1 MSTPAPSLQIG
12 DRRPLGASGRLV
24 SRVCLGIA
32 GSEETVCAAFDAGI
46 NFFFVSVDMHWPEY
60 ETTRRGLAAL
70 LARRRSMRDDIVVA
84 GVGYV
89 TQPEFCWRPFAE
101 LVAAIPRLGRIDVS
115 VIGGAYG
122 HEWRRRL
129 GEYEE
134 HRRTGFLGVGAIGAS
149 FHDRRA
155 ALRGINAGLVDIAFN
170 RYNPLHVRARTELFP
185 RLRRRRAA
193 LLYNFNSTRGFVGR
207 AAMTALGLGPRY
219 WRPHVTDCYRFALAR
234 PEIDGLL
241 VSLRRPAEVAA
252 LARALARGPLDEEE
266 QQYMTDLALLN
277 AARLEDPSVT
287 RAMVQARA
295 ASRVVARAGRRP
307 RARGGAR
314 RA

>member
-1 MSTPAPSLQIG
+1 
-12 DRRPLGASGRLV
+12 
-24 SRVCLGIA
+24 
-32 GSEETVCAAFDAGI
+32 
-46 NFFFVSVDMHWPEY
+46 MHWPEY
-60 ETTRRGLAAL
+60 EATRRGLAAL

-101 LVAAIPRLGRIDVS
+101 LVAAIPRLGRLDVS

-122 HEWRRRL
+122 REWRRRL
-129 GEYEE
+129 GEYEQ
-134 HRRTGFLGVGAIGAS
+134 HRGTGFLGVGAIGAS

-155 ALRGINAGLVDIAFN
+155 ALRGVNAGLVDVAFN
-170 RYNPLHVRARTELFP
+170 RYNPLHVRARAELFQ
-185 RLRRRRAA
+185 RLRRRRTT
-193 LLYNFNSTRGFVGR
+193 LLYNFNSTRGFVDR

-266 QQYMTDLALLN
+266 QQYMADLALLN

-287 RAMVQARA
+287 HAMIQARA
-295 ASRVVARAGRRP
+295 ARRML
-307 RARGGAR
+307 ARGRGR
-314 RA
+314 S